1 VQRLRAVGLLLALAT
16 FALSGCGSRCAGS
29 PDLRV
34 VLDGQPAVLAK
45 VRTLSIGVTFG
56 GGARQSFLLD
66 LEGVLEP
73 GRALLL
79 SPTMPIGG
87 QRYEL
92 TVEITGLAADKTP
105 LASGRVVADVATD
118 ACNEVAMT
126 LGAAAADM
134 Q

>member
-1 VQRLRAVGLLLALAT
+1 VKLRSVGLALVLAALTLA
-16 FALSGCGSRCAGS
+16 GCGSRCAGS

-34 VLDGQPAVLAK
+34 VLDGQPAVLAR

-56 GGARQSFLLD
+56 GGARQAFLLD

-73 GRALLL
+73 GRAVLL

-87 QRYEL
+87 ARYEL

-105 LASGRVVADVATD
+105 LASGRLVADVATD
-118 ACNEVAMT
+118 ACNEVSMT
-126 LGAAAADM
+126 LGAAQTDM
-134 Q
+134 